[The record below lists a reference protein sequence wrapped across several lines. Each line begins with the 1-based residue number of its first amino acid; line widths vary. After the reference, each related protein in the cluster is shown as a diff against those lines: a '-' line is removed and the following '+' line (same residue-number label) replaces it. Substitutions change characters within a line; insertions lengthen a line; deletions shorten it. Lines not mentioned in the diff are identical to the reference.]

1 MLFDFVSKIVYYFI
15 CVLRRYTMLY
25 KLERVTKTYKNFSS
39 ENHALKDINLE
50 INEGEI
56 VVILGP
62 SGSGKS
68 TMLNILSGI
77 DNPTHGKVYFND
89 IRIDKYKDK
98 ELTSYRKD
106 NLGFI
111 FQSYN
116 LVSNLTVKENIELGK
131 ELSENPLKIKD
142 ILKEVG
148 LYDHRRKYPY
158 QMSGGQMQRV
168 AIARAIVKNP
178 KVLFCDEP
186 TGALDEATG
195 KNVLSLLQKINKKY
209 NTTMIIVTHNPSIAD
224 MANTVIKMNSGEIK
238 EIIKNK
244 EVKDASELRWA

>member
-1 MLFDFVSKIVYYFI
+1 
-15 CVLRRYTMLY
+15 MLY
-25 KLERVTKTYKNFSS
+25 RLENVTKTYKNNSS
-39 ENHALKDINLE
+39 ENHALKNIDLE

-77 DNPTHGKVYFND
+77 DNPTHGKVFFND
-89 IRIDKYKDK
+89 NRIDKYSDK
-98 ELTSYRKD
+98 ELTLYRKD

-116 LVSNLTVKENIELGK
+116 LVSNLTVKENVELGR
-131 ELSENPLKIKD
+131 ELSDNPLKIKD

-148 LYDHRRKYPY
+148 LYDHRKKYPY

-168 AIARAIVKNP
+168 AIARALVKNP

-186 TGALDEATG
+186 TGALDEGTG

-224 MANTVIKMNSGEIK
+224 MANTVIKMSSGEIK

-244 EVKDASELRWA
+244 EIKNANELRWA

>member
-1 MLFDFVSKIVYYFI
+1 
-15 CVLRRYTMLY
+15 MLY
-25 KLERVTKTYKNFSS
+25 KLEKVSKIYKNFDT
-39 ENHALKDINLE
+39 ENHALNKIDLE

-77 DNPTHGKVYFND
+77 DNPTKGKVYFNNE
-89 IRIDKYKDK
+89 RIDKLKEK
-98 ELTSYRKD
+98 ELTNYRKD

-116 LVSNLTVKENIELGK
+116 LVPNLTIKENIELGR
-131 ELSENPLKIKD
+131 ELSKNPLDLKEIV
-142 ILKEVG
+142 KEVG
-148 LYDHRRKYPY
+148 LIYHMNKYPY
-158 QMSGGQMQRV
+158 GLSGGQMQRV
-168 AIARAIVKNP
+168 AIARALVKNP

-186 TGALDEATG
+186 TGALDEKTG
-195 KNVLSLLQKINKKY
+195 KNVLKLLQDINKKY
-209 NTTMIIVTHNPSIAD
+209 NTTMIIVTHNPSIAN

-238 EIIKNK
+238 EIIKN
-244 EVKDASELRWA
+244 ETIMDAEDLRWA

>member
-1 MLFDFVSKIVYYFI
+1 
-15 CVLRRYTMLY
+15 MLY
-25 KLERVTKTYKNFSS
+25 KLEKVSKIYKNNLS

-77 DNPTHGKVYFND
+77 DNPTKGKVYFED
-89 IRIDKYKDK
+89 KRIDKLNEK
-98 ELTSYRKD
+98 ELTLYRKE

-116 LVSNLTVKENIELGK
+116 LIANLTVKENVMLGK
-131 ELSENPLKIKD
+131 ELSENPLHIKD

-148 LYDHRRKYPY
+148 LYDQRRKYPY

-186 TGALDEATG
+186 TGALDEETG
-195 KNVLSLLQKINKKY
+195 KNVLKLLKEINKKY

-244 EVKDASELRWA
+244 KTIDPKDLRWA

>member
-1 MLFDFVSKIVYYFI
+1 MLYRLEKVSKI
-15 CVLRRYTMLY
+15 
-25 KLERVTKTYKNFSS
+25 YKNSNT
-39 ENHALKDINLE
+39 ENHALNKVDLE

-77 DNPTHGKVYFND
+77 DNPSKGKVYFNEQ
-89 IRIDKYKDK
+89 RIDKLNEN
-98 ELTSYRKD
+98 ELTNYRKD

-116 LVSNLTVKENIELGK
+116 LVSNLTIKENIELGK
-131 ELSENPLKIKD
+131 ELSTNPLSIKEM
-142 ILKEVG
+142 IKEVG
-148 LYDHRRKYPY
+148 LEKHKNKYPY
-158 QMSGGQMQRV
+158 QLSGGQMQRV

-186 TGALDEATG
+186 TGALDEETG
-195 KNVLSLLQKINKKY
+195 KNVLKLLQDLNKKH
-209 NTTMIIVTHNPSIAD
+209 NTTMIIVTHNPSIAN
-224 MANTVIKMNSGEIK
+224 MAHTVIKMNSGEIK

-244 EVKDASELRWA
+244 KIMSAEDLRWA